1 MLMTLQNLVKSIPQ
15 KNKDRLYT
23 LILSQESNVNFMEM
37 Q

>member
-1 MLMTLQNLVKSIPQ
+1 MTLQNLVKSISQ
-15 KNKDRLYT
+15 KNKDRLT